1 MTNPCLGISVLRIN
15 PFALS
20 NKILFNYS
28 EAHEWLTIFCANTA
42 YFLNLLTLFQK
53 SIFVEESPNNFKKSQ
68 VDHDEISSMYHS

>member
-1 MTNPCLGISVLRIN
+1 M
-15 PFALS
+15 
-20 NKILFNYS
+20 
-28 EAHEWLTIFCANTA
+28 FCANTA